1 MAQIE
6 FRFWQKKDSIWV
18 PLSLFHQGPPS
29 LPALLSNIRIRNF
42 SQDHTLLKG
51 FAAGSSEWLAY
62 LSTDVNGDPWMAL
75 MLSGY
80 LAHVCTERL
89 AWPMLYNLM
98 LCLPSQILYS
108 YGSGSD
114 SPNNNNN
121 NIATEMQ

>member
-1 MAQIE
+1 
-6 FRFWQKKDSIWV
+6 
-18 PLSLFHQGPPS
+18 
-29 LPALLSNIRIRNF
+29 
-42 SQDHTLLKG
+42 
-51 FAAGSSEWLAY
+51 
-62 LSTDVNGDPWMAL
+62 MAL

-89 AWPMLYNLM
+89 AWLMLCNLM

-121 NIATEMQ
+121 NNMNFL

>member
-1 MAQIE
+1 
-6 FRFWQKKDSIWV
+6 
-18 PLSLFHQGPPS
+18 
-29 LPALLSNIRIRNF
+29 
-42 SQDHTLLKG
+42 
-51 FAAGSSEWLAY
+51 
-62 LSTDVNGDPWMAL
+62 MAL

-98 LCLPSQILYS
+98 LYLPSQILYS

-121 NIATEMQ
+121 NNIEIMLNIYVKNYSNIAKPS